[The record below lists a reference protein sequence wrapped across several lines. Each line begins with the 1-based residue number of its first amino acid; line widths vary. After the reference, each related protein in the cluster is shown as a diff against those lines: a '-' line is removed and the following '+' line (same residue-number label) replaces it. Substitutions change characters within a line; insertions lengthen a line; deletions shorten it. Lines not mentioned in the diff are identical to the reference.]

1 MCVWGGGGGGN
12 KIETCPG
19 SRHYKSVLGWG
30 RDIAVLNLGGE
41 GLFAIIVIHT
51 NDGIAQQRLP
61 ALVIYVNSL
70 QLHYINFYSHFV
82 LFFNSV

>member
-1 MCVWGGGGGGN
+1 MLNLGGGGGG
-12 KIETCPG
+12 
-19 SRHYKSVLGWG
+19 
-30 RDIAVLNLGGE
+30 GG
-41 GLFAIIVIHT
+41 GGVFAIIVIHRD
-51 NDGIAQQRLP
+51 DGIAQQRLP